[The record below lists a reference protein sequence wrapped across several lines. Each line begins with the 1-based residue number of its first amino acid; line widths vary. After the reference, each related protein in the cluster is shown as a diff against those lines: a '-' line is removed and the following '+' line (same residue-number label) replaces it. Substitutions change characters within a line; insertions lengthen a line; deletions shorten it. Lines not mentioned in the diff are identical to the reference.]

1 MTFMDFQGFQSSF
14 STIAILSVIAILICL
29 ALYSYHKQKSL
40 PVGSRWLLGTLR
52 AITLTIIALL
62 IFNPVFFKSELV
74 EREPK
79 LLVLFDNSESLAIEK
94 GDYRGIQSIN
104 ELLTELAFETRTEAS
119 IDFFSFGNDT
129 RPVLSPDS
137 LRFSESQTNFTEAI
151 TQIEELQDD
160 YNVAIIISDG
170 IITIGRNPLIQAA
183 GLGIPV
189 FTIATGDTSAVRDV
203 TINNIL
209 TNNTGYTE
217 SNHIVEVEVSQN
229 GFSGSE
235 TVLTIFDGQK
245 NAVTSEELSFSA
257 SEEVQTIQLELPL
270 KEEGLQAFQVQIE
283 ALDEEW
289 STENNTRT
297 FSIDVLDSKTRVLHI
312 ASEIHPDVKAIRSL
326 LLSDPSYELSTLTW
340 LGGNS
345 FVETES
351 PNVDDLDL
359 IVLHGMVQGDW
370 LPNQEE
376 LITQTPTLYIELPRT
391 RRNSV
396 ERLPIRLLN
405 NQGAQIFE
413 LNIIPNANNED
424 HPILEVSEV
433 NYDALAP
440 ILTSLRATVNGVDI
454 TSLLNTQFQNMV
466 TPNTVL
472 AIADR
477 GNSRRAHIAAWGWH
491 RLFQSTNETERLFAE
506 ELFLNTI
513 TWASNNPDE
522 RLLTIT
528 PSKSVFNSSES
539 VIINASLVNESGE
552 SESDAAIEFHLID
565 ESGNDRVFNMTNN
578 GAGRYS
584 IQFESL
590 SNGLYSFSATA
601 RKGSRTLDE
610 QTGEFLV
617 EDSSSELINTVRN
630 DPFLNSLA
638 LESEGSF
645 FIYNQ
650 IQNFWETLRDKGT
663 LTSTEELVEAYIH
676 PIRSIFWFVL
686 VILLLGAEWLLRK
699 NYSLP

>member
-1 MTFMDFQGFQSSF
+1 MTFMEFQGFQSSF
-14 STIAILSVIAILICL
+14 STIAIISVIAILICL

-62 IFNPVFFKSELV
+62 IFNPVFFQSEFV

-94 GDYRGIQSIN
+94 GDYRGIQSVN
-104 ELLTELAFETRTEAS
+104 ELLTELAFESRTEAS

-137 LRFSESQTNFTEAI
+137 LTFSESQTNLTEAI

-160 YNVAIIISDG
+160 YNAAIIISDG

-245 NAVTSEELSFSA
+245 NAVTTEELSFSA

-283 ALDEEW
+283 AIDEEW

-359 IVLHGMVQGDW
+359 IIFHGILQGDW

-391 RRNSV
+391 RRNSD

-440 ILTSLRATVNGVDI
+440 ILTSLRTTVNGVDI

-528 PSKSVFNSSES
+528 PSKTVFNSSES

-630 DPFLNSLA
+630 DPFLNSMA
-638 LESEGSF
+638 LESGGSF

-650 IQNFWETLRDKGT
+650 IQNFWETLRDEGI

>member
-1 MTFMDFQGFQSSF
+1 MVT
-14 STIAILSVIAILICL
+14 
-29 ALYSYHKQKSL
+29 KS
-40 PVGSRWLLGTLR
+40 GR
-52 AITLTIIALL
+52 AHH
-62 IFNPVFFKSELV
+62 
-74 EREPK
+74 
-79 LLVLFDNSESLAIEK
+79 
-94 GDYRGIQSIN
+94 
-104 ELLTELAFETRTEAS
+104 
-119 IDFFSFGNDT
+119 
-129 RPVLSPDS
+129 
-137 LRFSESQTNFTEAI
+137 TNT
-151 TQIEELQDD
+151 
-160 YNVAIIISDG
+160 
-170 IITIGRNPLIQAA
+170 
-183 GLGIPV
+183 
-189 FTIATGDTSAVRDV
+189 
-203 TINNIL
+203 
-209 TNNTGYTE
+209 
-217 SNHIVEVEVSQN
+217 H
-229 GFSGSE
+229 
-235 TVLTIFDGQK
+235 
-245 NAVTSEELSFSA
+245 
-257 SEEVQTIQLELPL
+257 
-270 KEEGLQAFQVQIE
+270 
-283 ALDEEW
+283 
-289 STENNTRT
+289 
-297 FSIDVLDSKTRVLHI
+297 
-312 ASEIHPDVKAIRSL
+312 
-326 LLSDPSYELSTLTW
+326 
-340 LGGNS
+340 
-345 FVETES
+345 
-351 PNVDDLDL
+351 
-359 IVLHGMVQGDW
+359 
-370 LPNQEE
+370 
-376 LITQTPTLYIELPRT
+376 LYIELPRT